1 MMQQAATET
10 TEVTCL
16 NCNHV
21 FVGAFCPAC
30 GQKHGA
36 AMPTTNEI
44 VGDFMRSALSP
55 NGKIFESFR
64 VLLLRPGEL
73 TRAYIAGQRQRYVHP
88 VRMYVLGV
96 FLFVAVV
103 SLNAKWREW
112 QQQPLFEVA
121 AADVLQGEKKPSADL
136 PTGPQRTGE
145 KFGQSMKQTLPA
157 WMNEWIKMR
166 TERSGAESAEQLRIK
181 AMRAMT
187 ANYSLLFA
195 LMLPFTA
202 LVNRA
207 LYLRRG
213 FSYAAHV
220 VYMLHGTAASCLIL
234 MVGYATNLT
243 VIYYPLMLVS
253 TAWFVLAAKRA
264 FAVSLWSAL
273 WRYALLM
280 IPVGVFSV
288 VLGFAFATI
297 TVILG

>member
-30 GQKHGA
+30 GQKHGP

-55 NGKIFESFR
+55 SGKIFESFR

-96 FLFVAVV
+96 FLFAAAV
-103 SLNAKWREW
+103 SLNSKWREW
-112 QQQPLFEVA
+112 QEQPLFEVA
-121 AADVLQGEKKPSADL
+121 AANALQGEKKESAEGKAS
-136 PTGPQRTGE
+136 TQIAGE
-145 KFGQSMKQTLPA
+145 KVGQSMKQTLPA
-157 WMNEWIKMR
+157 WMNDWIKKR
-166 TERSGAESAEQLRIK
+166 TERAGAESAEQLRIK
-181 AMRAMT
+181 TMRAMS
-187 ANYSLLFA
+187 ANYSLLLA
-195 LMLPFTA
+195 MMLPFTA
-202 LVNRA
+202 LISR
-207 LYLRRG
+207 LIYLRHG

-220 VYMLHGTAASCLIL
+220 VYMLHGTAASSLIL

-243 VIYYPLMLVS
+243 VIYYPLMLLS

-280 IPVGVFSV
+280 IPIGIFSV
-288 VLGFAFATI
+288 LLGFAVAMI
-297 TVILG
+297 TVLLG